1 MMVFRMVTLTLLIC
15 HSASLFSQ
23 NTDESGGGEYTQQ
36 NSNKC
41 ISNED
46 YFRISTMLDENIH
59 LLQNKGIL
67 PSSDK
72 NQLIHFGFPLK
83 KSDQLNWNNFYAI
96 SGFVDQNAGTDF
108 QDYNCGKR
116 SYDGHNG
123 VDYFTWPF
131 QWYLVENDLIHIVA
145 AADGIIIG
153 KDDGNSSYSC
163 DWEGNQNWNAVYL
176 RHNDGSVSW
185 YGHMKKNSLTPKSI
199 GSQVKQ
205 GEYLGVVG
213 SSGRSS
219 GPHLHFEVYKNQ
231 PFTRFNLIEP
241 HAGSCNSLNNDSWW
255 ESQEAYQYPVLNT
268 ILTHNNTIELGC
280 PTEREK
286 THFKNEFKPG
296 EKVYFSRFYKD
307 QKKGTTSFQ
316 KVYKPDNSL
325 WVQWQ
330 QTFSND
336 YNASWWYNS
345 YTLPVNAELGKWKY
359 EVTYEGSTIQ
369 HTFMVST
376 TSNVMDEGSEK
387 TMDIFPNPAT
397 DLIKVS
403 LLSQDQFSKMDLS
416 IRSITGSLLISKLN
430 LQYHDTE
437 IIVEGL
443 PNGIYLVEGKQ
454 MDKVIIK
461 KLVIQR

>member
-1 MMVFRMVTLTLLIC
+1 MVFRMVTLTLLIC

-185 YGHMKKNSLTPKSI
+185 YGHMKKNSLTDRKS
-199 GSQVKQ
+199 
-205 GEYLGVVG
+205 VV
-213 SSGRSS
+213 
-219 GPHLHFEVYKNQ
+219 
-231 PFTRFNLIEP
+231 
-241 HAGSCNSLNNDSWW
+241 
-255 ESQEAYQYPVLNT
+255 
-268 ILTHNNTIELGC
+268 
-280 PTEREK
+280 
-286 THFKNEFKPG
+286 
-296 EKVYFSRFYKD
+296 
-307 QKKGTTSFQ
+307 
-316 KVYKPDNSL
+316 
-325 WVQWQ
+325 
-330 QTFSND
+330 
-336 YNASWWYNS
+336 
-345 YTLPVNAELGKWKY
+345 
-359 EVTYEGSTIQ
+359 
-369 HTFMVST
+369 
-376 TSNVMDEGSEK
+376 
-387 TMDIFPNPAT
+387 
-397 DLIKVS
+397 
-403 LLSQDQFSKMDLS
+403 
-416 IRSITGSLLISKLN
+416 
-430 LQYHDTE
+430 
-437 IIVEGL
+437 
-443 PNGIYLVEGKQ
+443 
-454 MDKVIIK
+454 
-461 KLVIQR
+461 